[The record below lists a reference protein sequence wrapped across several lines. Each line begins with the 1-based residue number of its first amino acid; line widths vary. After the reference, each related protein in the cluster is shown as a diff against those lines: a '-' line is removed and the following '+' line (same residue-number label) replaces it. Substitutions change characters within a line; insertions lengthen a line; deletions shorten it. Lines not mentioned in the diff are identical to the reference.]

1 MRTLTAISGVAGA
14 YYATIPAIPSTGG
27 VYVFNATSGPQ
38 VGAFNTTVTF
48 PNPILSWTNQG
59 AAASIAS
66 ASASVLAIGFVNVVL
81 GWSLVG
87 WFWAMIWALTAT
99 GRHVR
104 PLADYRRPDAEGPA
118 PSWRAIERRWASGS
132 REIPKVPGRKVDL
145 N

>member
-1 MRTLTAISGVAGA
+1 MSADDNGPLTLLLLVYFIPTIVALIRGHR
-14 YYATIPAIPSTGG
+14 
-27 VYVFNATSGPQ
+27 
-38 VGAFNTTVTF
+38 
-48 PNPILSWTNQG
+48 
-59 AAASIAS
+59 
-66 ASASVLAIGFVNVVL
+66 SVLAIGFVNVIL

-118 PSWRAIERRWASGS
+118 PGWRAIERRWASS
-132 REIPKVPGRKVDL
+132 ELPKVPGRKADL